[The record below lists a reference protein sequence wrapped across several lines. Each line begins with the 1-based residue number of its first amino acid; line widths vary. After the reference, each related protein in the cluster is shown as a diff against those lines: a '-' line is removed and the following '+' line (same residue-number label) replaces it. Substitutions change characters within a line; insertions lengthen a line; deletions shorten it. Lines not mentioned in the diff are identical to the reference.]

1 MTIVITGAS
10 RGIGTAMAAQYEAA
24 GEKVIGTARGAGVE
38 AVLDVTDPASH
49 VAFARTLKDCPLD
62 LLICNAGVYLD
73 KGDDLETGFG
83 PDLWAQSFATNVT
96 GVFLTV
102 QSLLPNLRAA
112 SGAKIAIIASQMG
125 SSTRA
130 PGGSY
135 IYRTSKA
142 AAINLGRNLAV
153 DLKPE
158 GIAVVAAARGDQQ
171 HAGCAAQVEHRLA
184 TAALWLRSRSTL
196 PRPFESCLQGVGGA
210 VCQLLEPDM
219 VPAAAQMERVSL
231 GGRPDLARR
240 ARGLPASQ
248 RAR

>member
-10 RGIGTAMAAQYEAA
+10 RGIGATLAAQYKDA
-24 GEKVIGTARGAGVE
+24 GEEVIGTARSAGAG

-49 VAFARTLKDCPLD
+49 TAFAASLADRPLD

-73 KGDDLETGFG
+73 KGDDLDAGFG

-112 SGAKIAIIASQMG
+112 KGAKIAIIASQMG
-125 SSTRA
+125 SQTRA

-135 IYRTSKA
+135 IYRASKA
-142 AAINLGRNLAV
+142 AVINLGRNLAV

-158 GIAVVAAARGDQQ
+158 GIAVGIYHPGWVRTDMGGDQ
-171 HAGCAAQVEHRLA
+171 GEISVTESAQGLA
-184 TAALWLRSRSTL
+184 KRIAAL
-196 PRPFESCLQGVGGA
+196 
-210 VCQLLEPDM
+210 
-219 VPAAAQMERVSL
+219 
-231 GGRPDLARR
+231 DLAQTGAFETWDGR
-240 ARGLPASQ
+240 AHPF
-248 RAR
+248 